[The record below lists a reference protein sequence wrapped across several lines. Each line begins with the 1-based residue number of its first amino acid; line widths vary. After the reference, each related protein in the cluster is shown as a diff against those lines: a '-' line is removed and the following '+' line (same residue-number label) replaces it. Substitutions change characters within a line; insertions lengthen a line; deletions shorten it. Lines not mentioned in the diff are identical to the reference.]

1 MLASWPGSAG
11 DLGRGEAGLGEGT
24 EDQRVNREQQQPAE
38 QGGRVDR
45 RADQGVEG
53 EPPMS
58 GKYGPSAASCDPLP
72 TTSLATRIMTVAM
85 APIACSVN
93 VETASPIA
101 PSRGHRGRD
110 IQGDEQQPDRCRRR

>member
-1 MLASWPGSAG
+1 
-11 DLGRGEAGLGEGT
+11 
-24 EDQRVNREQQQPAE
+24 
-38 QGGRVDR
+38 
-45 RADQGVEG
+45 
-53 EPPMS
+53 MS

-110 IQGDEQQPDRCRRR
+110 IQGDEQQPDRCRRRRARITGTAGRRGAAAVPLHGRA